1 MITYIWKQ
9 APGYY
14 IEFNEE
20 IDPIYWEGQIGE
32 TLDDFYAG
40 KWVKLS
46 NEQVAFHNEHEN
58 ASLSEM
64 FNMEL
69 TITTEPDPIELAK
82 NNKLRDLEIYD
93 RGSNINDFTVNGE
106 MHAWF
111 IPEMRSN
118 YRNSIDAAK
127 LLGVES
133 LDIFIGDTLVTIPT
147 ASAEQM
153 LAAIQL
159 YADQC
164 FIKTKQHE
172 AAIKALNTVEDIN
185 NYDYTVGYP
194 TKLNFTL

>member
-9 APGYY
+9 VPGYY

-20 IDPIYWEGQIGE
+20 IDPVYWEGQIGS
-32 TLDDFYAG
+32 TLNEFYMG

-46 NEQVAFHNEHEN
+46 DEQVTFHNEHVN
-58 ASLSEM
+58 ASLDEV
-64 FNMEL
+64 FNMQL
-69 TITTEPDPIELAK
+69 NPASDPVAIAK
-82 NNKLRDLEIYD
+82 ANKLEALAEYD
-93 RGSNINDFTVNGE
+93 DSSDINDFTVNGE

-111 IPEMRSN
+111 TPETRSN

-127 LLGVES
+127 LLGINELEV
-133 LDIFIGDTLVTIPT
+133 FIGDNLVTLST
-147 ASAEQM
+147 TLAEQM

-172 AAIKALNTVEDIN
+172 AAISALSTVEDIN
-185 NYDYTVGYP
+185 SYDYTVGYP